1 MPMQGGTHGE
11 GPVGGP
17 GEAQGA
23 RTGSVGFGVIGAGSM
38 VAERAVLPGL
48 AASARAHLVASCSRS
63 GAASH
68 RASPQAVASYDDVI
82 DHPEVEVV
90 YVPLPNAL
98 HPQWVVRAAAA
109 GKHVLCEKP
118 LAVDAVQA
126 QLMRDA
132 CDAAGVL
139 LAEAWMTPFD
149 PRWQHTFAL
158 VDDGL
163 IGAVTDIEAD
173 FTFTIAPDA
182 ADNYRWSPVLGGGA
196 LLDVGIYC
204 LGGAVRLWGSDPV
217 SIEAT
222 QVMASSGVD
231 ATTAAAVTW
240 SGGRTARIRC
250 SFIEAEQQRLRIT
263 GDLGELRLDDAAFTG
278 GTSATTIHHVT
289 VDGAERLIHV
299 EAGDPYVRMLDA
311 FSAAVRGTAAW
322 PRPVERS
329 AAMLGLLDRIRQV
342 AS

>member
-1 MPMQGGTHGE
+1 MPTPMPEQGGAQ
-11 GPVGGP
+11 GPVERQG
-17 GEAQGA
+17 QGA
-23 RTGSVGFGVIGAGSM
+23 RIDSVGFGVIGAGSM
-38 VAERAVLPGL
+38 VAELAILPGL

-68 RASPQAVASYDDVI
+68 RGSRHAVASYDDVI

-98 HPQWVVRAAAA
+98 HTQWVTRAAAA

-126 QLMRDA
+126 GLMREA

-149 PRWQHTFAL
+149 PRWQRTFAL
-158 VDDGL
+158 VDDGAL
-163 IGAVTDIEAD
+163 GAVTDIEAN

-204 LGGAVRLWGSDPV
+204 LGGAVRLWGADPTN
-217 SIEAT
+217 IEVT
-222 QVMASSGVD
+222 RVMAPSGVD
-231 ATTAAAVTW
+231 ATTAATLTW
-240 SGGRTARIRC
+240 PGGRTARIRC
-250 SFIEAEQQRLRIT
+250 SFIEAEQQLLRIT
-263 GDLGELRLDDAAFTG
+263 GELGELRLEDGAFTG
-278 GTSATTIHHVT
+278 GSSATTIHHVS
-289 VDGAERLIHV
+289 VDGAGRIIHS

-311 FSAAVRGTAAW
+311 FAAAVRGTTAW
-322 PRPVERS
+322 PRPVEHS
-329 AAMLGLLDRIRQV
+329 AAMIGLLDRVRQI

>member
-1 MPMQGGTHGE
+1 MWPHHPRNQVALEVAREHLGE
-11 GPVGGP
+11 LRFSR
-17 GEAQGA
+17 GA
-23 RTGSVGFGVIGAGSM
+23 FSFLLTRPADHRFD
-38 VAERAVLPGL
+38 
-48 AASARAHLVASCSRS
+48 AR
-63 GAASH
+63 
-68 RASPQAVASYDDVI
+68 
-82 DHPEVEVV
+82 
-90 YVPLPNAL
+90 
-98 HPQWVVRAAAA
+98 
-109 GKHVLCEKP
+109 
-118 LAVDAVQA
+118 
-126 QLMRDA
+126 
-132 CDAAGVL
+132 
-139 LAEAWMTPFD
+139 
-149 PRWQHTFAL
+149 
-158 VDDGL
+158 
-163 IGAVTDIEAD
+163 
-173 FTFTIAPDA
+173 
-182 ADNYRWSPVLGGGA
+182 GGGS
-196 LLDVGIYC
+196 LFDVGIYC